1 MQKNVGGYDRIIR
14 FIVGPILI
22 VAGAAVLLEVGS
34 LSAGTVGQVL
44 AVLAILIGA
53 VLTVTATTQKCPLNS
68 VIGLNTHRGRSGE
81 QSSPDEPRSGIE

>member
-34 LSAGTVGQVL
+34 LSAGTAGQVL

-68 VIGLNTHRGRSGE
+68 VIGLNTHRGRSSE